1 MATTQQKYR
10 STESKYKGG
19 AHEMYVTY
27 DLDSKTSSGSHTTRA
42 KVKRVYIAG
51 EVKNWKKGTFKKRSG
66 REAYGVLIEYEQT
79 RQRYRRGAYTGNR
92 GETSY
97 QVQPASVGSSSQIFR
112 QVVEVSAKAANV
124 HFYSSSEGLPAQYR
138 SALQNI
144 R

>member
-1 MATTQQKYR
+1 MATTPQHYR

-27 DLDSKTSSGSHTTRA
+27 DLEVQSRSGARGTRP

-51 EVKNWKKGTFKKRSG
+51 QVKDWKRGTFKKRTG
-66 REAYGVLIEYEQT
+66 REVNGVLIEYEQT
-79 RQRYRRGAYTGNR
+79 RQRHQRKPFEAQR
-92 GETSY
+92 GETTYRTGS
-97 QVQPASVGSSSQIFR
+97 ASVDASSQVFK
-112 QVVEVSAKAANV
+112 QVVEVPAKAANV
-124 HFYSSSEGLPAQYR
+124 HFYASSDRLPAQYR